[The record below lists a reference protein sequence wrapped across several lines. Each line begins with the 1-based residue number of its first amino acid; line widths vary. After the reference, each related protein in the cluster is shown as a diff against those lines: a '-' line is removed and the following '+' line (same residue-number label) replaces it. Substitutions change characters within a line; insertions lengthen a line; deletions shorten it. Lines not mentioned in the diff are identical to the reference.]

1 MQATRENLQKA
12 LHERLSAGKKRSFS
26 IRMTA
31 MIDMVFLLL
40 IFFLVTAK
48 WRPPE
53 HFLPLKL
60 PAAKA
65 LEQKIGRAEPLVIRI
80 SEISG
85 GCLIQL
91 GQDENVQIQNETI
104 ESDLALLLDRVNAY
118 LIAKRRYA
126 SDPIEI
132 ICTPAVK
139 WDYIAKVYNMF
150 YGAGL
155 TDITFEMTELDK
167 DDSVK

>member
-1 MQATRENLQKA
+1 
-12 LHERLSAGKKRSFS
+12 
-26 IRMTA
+26 MTA

-60 PAAKA
+60 PSAEAIV
-65 LEQKIGRAEPLVIRI
+65 QRIGAAEPLVIRI
-80 SEISG
+80 SEIPH

-91 GQDENVQIQNETI
+91 GMDETI
-104 ESDLALLLDRVNAY
+104 QIKSGTIERDLLFLLDRVNAC
-118 LIAKRRYA
+118 LAAQKRYS

-132 ICTPAVK
+132 ICTPTVK
-139 WDYIAKVYNMF
+139 WDHIAKVYNMF
-150 YGAGL
+150 YGAGI
-155 TDITFEMTELDK
+155 TDITFEMTEQEPDG
-167 DDSVK
+167 SVR

>member
-1 MQATRENLQKA
+1 LQVKKENIQKA
-12 LHERLSAGKKRSFS
+12 LHERLSEGKKRSSS

-53 HFLPLKL
+53 HFIPLKL
-60 PAAKA
+60 PSAEAI
-65 LEQKIGRAEPLVIRI
+65 EQRIGAAEPLIIRM
-80 SEISG
+80 SEIPD

-91 GQDENVQIQNETI
+91 GLDETIQISNETM
-104 ESDLALLLDRVNAY
+104 ERDLLFLLDRVNAC
-118 LIAKRRYA
+118 LVAQRRFI
-126 SDPIEI
+126 SDPVEI
-132 ICTPAVK
+132 ICAPNVK

-150 YGAGL
+150 YGAGI
-155 TDITFEMTELDK
+155 TDITFEMTEQNPDE
-167 DDSVK
+167 SVR